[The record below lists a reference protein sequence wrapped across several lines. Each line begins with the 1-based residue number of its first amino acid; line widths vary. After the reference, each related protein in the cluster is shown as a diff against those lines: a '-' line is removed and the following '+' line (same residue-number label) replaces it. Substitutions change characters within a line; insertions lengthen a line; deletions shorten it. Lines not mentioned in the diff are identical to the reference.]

1 MSLSISTNVGS
12 LAAQRNLMSSQSNL
26 QTSFERLSS
35 GTRINSAKDDA
46 AGLSIASRLQ
56 AQASGLA
63 VAQRNAMNGI
73 SLVETADA
81 AMGTMV
87 DLLVRGRDLMLQH
100 TDGTLSTEDRSAI
113 TAELADINVE
123 LDRIRTDSSFAGTKL
138 LTGTSTTGLLGG
150 VDIAI
155 DASGTTMKVALDAQA
170 GTALAAGNIDAELAG
185 AEFQELA
192 FGTAGITRLQVG
204 TTTNT
209 VNTVA
214 EVDSMIDI
222 VTTQRAQFG
231 ALANTFQSAIEN
243 LAAVEQ
249 GVSAAMGRI
258 MDTDYAAESGELAKN
273 QILQQAGTAILAQ
286 ANQSSQSVMS
296 LLQ

>member
-1 MSLSISTNVGS
+1 MALSIGTNS
-12 LAAQRNLMSSQSNL
+12 ASMAAQRSLLSSQSSL

-35 GTRINSAKDDA
+35 GSRINSASDDA

-63 VAQRNAMNGI
+63 MAQRNAANGI

-87 DLLVRGRDLMLQH
+87 DLMTRGRDLVLQH
-100 TDGTLSTEDRSAI
+100 SDGTLSTEDKAAI
-113 TAELADINVE
+113 DNELTDINTE
-123 LDRIRTDSSFAGTKL
+123 LNRIITESKFAGK
-138 LTGTSTTGLLGG
+138 GLLSGDLATG

-155 DASGTTMKVALDAQA
+155 APNGTTQSVKLDASF
-170 GTALAAGNIDAELAG
+170 TALKFESASTGVSKIANDTTVGAIDTL
-185 AEFQELA
+185 
-192 FGTAGITRLQVG
+192 ID
-204 TTTNT
+204 T
-209 VNTVA
+209 VNT
-214 EVDSMIDI
+214 
-222 VTTQRAQFG
+222 QRSQFG
-231 ALANTFQSAIEN
+231 ALANTFQSTIEN

-258 MDTDYAAESGELAKN
+258 MDTDYAQESGELAKN

-286 ANQSSQSVMS
+286 ANQSQQSVMS